1 MHFAALLA
9 VLQSAQGAA
18 LDSDCS
24 SDGETCIQDDG
35 VSLLQLR
42 QADSPTCAGGDAP
55 KVTARRGELL
65 HLSRSPCPDE
75 RWLTDH

>member
-1 MHFAALLA
+1 MQFAALLA
-9 VLQSAQGAA
+9 VLQSVAVAA
-18 LDSDCS
+18 DSDCS
-24 SDGETCIQDDG
+24 WGDETCVEDDG